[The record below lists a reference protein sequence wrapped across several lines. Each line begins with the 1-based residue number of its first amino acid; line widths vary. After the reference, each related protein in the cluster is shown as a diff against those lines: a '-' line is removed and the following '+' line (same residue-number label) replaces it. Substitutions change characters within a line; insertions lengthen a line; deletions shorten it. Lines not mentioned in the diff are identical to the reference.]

1 MKKRA
6 TMLSFLLLCAAL
18 LVFLTRRTIPL
29 TIKEKKNRKEK

>member
-18 LVFLTRRTIPL
+18 LVFLARRTIPL
-29 TIKEKKNRKEK
+29 TIKEKSGKEK